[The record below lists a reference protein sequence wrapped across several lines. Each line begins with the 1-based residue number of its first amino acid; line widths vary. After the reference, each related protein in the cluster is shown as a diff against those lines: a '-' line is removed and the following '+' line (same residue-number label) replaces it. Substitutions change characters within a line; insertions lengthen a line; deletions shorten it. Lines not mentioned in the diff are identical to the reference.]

1 MNIKAFA
8 KINLCLDVTGKR
20 DDGYHTLKSVMQT
33 VSLCDDIT
41 VEKLDNGIVVDC
53 SDKALSG
60 QDNLVYKTAQ
70 LFFEKTGT
78 LGGVKIFINKNIPV
92 CGGLGGGSADAAA
105 VLKAL
110 NILFETNLSVQE
122 LCNIGV
128 LLGADVPF
136 CIVGGTCL
144 AEGIGE
150 QLTELKAMPDCY
162 ILIAKKG
169 VKSSTKDMY
178 KKLDAKPFSIKS
190 DYDSII
196 SNLEKGDLKR
206 VCQHLS
212 NSFESVCE
220 QENLQVAKAKMY
232 ECNALYS
239 GLSGAG
245 PTVFGI
251 FSTEQDCKN
260 AERLLLNQDFNA
272 YICKLSK
279 K

>member
-1 MNIKAFA
+1 M
-8 KINLCLDVTGKR
+8 
-20 DDGYHTLKSVMQT
+20 
-33 VSLCDDIT
+33 
-41 VEKLDNGIVVDC
+41 
-53 SDKALSG
+53 
-60 QDNLVYKTAQ
+60 
-70 LFFEKTGT
+70 
-78 LGGVKIFINKNIPV
+78 
-92 CGGLGGGSADAAA
+92 
-105 VLKAL
+105 
-110 NILFETNLSVQE
+110 FETNLSVQE

-206 VCQHLS
+206 VCQYLS
-212 NSFESVCE
+212 NSFESVCKLPR
-220 QENLQVAKAKMY
+220 QKCMNVMHCIADFL
-232 ECNALYS
+232 
-239 GLSGAG
+239 
-245 PTVFGI
+245 
-251 FSTEQDCKN
+251 EQDRQC
-260 AERLLLNQDFNA
+260 LA
-272 YICKLSK
+272 YFQLSRIVK
-279 K
+279 MQKDCC